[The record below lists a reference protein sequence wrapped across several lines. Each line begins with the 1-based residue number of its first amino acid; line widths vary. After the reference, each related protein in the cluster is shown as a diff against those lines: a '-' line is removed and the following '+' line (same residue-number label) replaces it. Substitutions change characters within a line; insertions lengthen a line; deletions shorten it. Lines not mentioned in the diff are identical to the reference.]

1 MKILVTGGAGFIGSA
16 LIRFLI
22 AQTDAHVVNVDAL
35 TYSATPEALD
45 SCAGSDRYRF
55 ERVDI
60 CDAGALEAVFVR
72 HRPSHVMHLAAESH
86 VDRSIDS
93 PRNFIQTNI
102 VGTFNLLEAARHY
115 WTSLTA
121 ERQQDFRFHH
131 ITTDEVYGAL
141 QAAEPPFAE
150 TSAYRPASPYSA
162 SKAGS
167 DHLVRAWRKTYG
179 LPVIVSSCSNNY
191 GPWQFPEKL
200 IPLVTLAAFDG
211 RSLPV
216 YGKGEN
222 IRDWLHVEDHARALW
237 AVLTRGQIGETYN
250 IGGGAER
257 RNIEVVRLICA
268 TLDRIRPDKA
278 PHERLITYVAD
289 RPGHDFRYAVDI
301 SKIRRELGWEPVE
314 IFENGLER
322 TVRWYVEHE
331 RWWRNVHRRRY
342 DGGRIGMG

>member
-1 MKILVTGGAGFIGSA
+1 
-16 LIRFLI
+16 
-22 AQTDAHVVNVDAL
+22 
-35 TYSATPEALD
+35 
-45 SCAGSDRYRF
+45 
-55 ERVDI
+55 
-60 CDAGALEAVFVR
+60 
-72 HRPSHVMHLAAESH
+72 
-86 VDRSIDS
+86 
-93 PRNFIQTNI
+93 
-102 VGTFNLLEAARHY
+102 
-115 WTSLTA
+115 
-121 ERQQDFRFHH
+121 
-131 ITTDEVYGAL
+131 
-141 QAAEPPFAE
+141 
-150 TSAYRPASPYSA
+150 
-162 SKAGS
+162 
-167 DHLVRAWRKTYG
+167 
-179 LPVIVSSCSNNY
+179 
-191 GPWQFPEKL
+191 
-200 IPLVTLAAFDG
+200 
-211 RSLPV
+211 
-216 YGKGEN
+216 
-222 IRDWLHVEDHARALW
+222 LW